1 MAGGLNQGQIDLEKR
16 LGMSIWEIREK
27 ILALPNDERWTYM
40 RQNEI
45 SGGLIYLAPSQYPR
59 KPKEAVWIEET
70 PTDGH
75 QVTLNEWMG
84 TFEHRLRTPKR
95 KEAED
100 AKH

>member
-27 ILALPNDERWTYM
+27 ILALPNDERWAYM
-40 RQNEI
+40 RKNEI

-95 KEAED
+95 KEAER
-100 AKH
+100 